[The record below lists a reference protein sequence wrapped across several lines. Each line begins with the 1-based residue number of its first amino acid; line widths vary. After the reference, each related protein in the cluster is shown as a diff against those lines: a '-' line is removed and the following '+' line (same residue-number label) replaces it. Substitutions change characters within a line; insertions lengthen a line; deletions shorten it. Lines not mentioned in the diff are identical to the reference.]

1 MSMSGA
7 HEIAARND
15 AARAALC
22 SDGSCRLELSGVVQA
37 LTPASLK
44 WLLQAVQTFED
55 FRPAQDPL
63 GYHSGGTVELEGATY
78 VWKFEDYSE
87 KPGITLPKGF
97 EPLVLAIMRADE
109 DDP

>member
-1 MSMSGA
+1 MPDA
-7 HEIAARND
+7 HKIATRND

-22 SDGSCRLELSGVVQA
+22 SDGSCRLALSGAVQA
-37 LTPASLK
+37 LSPARRT
-44 WLLQAVQTFED
+44 WLLQAVETFEH
-55 FRPAQDPL
+55 FRPAEDPL
-63 GYHSGGTVELEGATY
+63 NYHACGTVEFEGATY

-87 KPGITLPKGF
+87 KPGVTLPEGF

>member
-1 MSMSGA
+1 MPEA
-7 HEIAARND
+7 HEFAARND

-22 SDGSCRLELSGVVQA
+22 SDGSCRLVLSGAVQV

-44 WLLQAVQTFED
+44 WLLQAVETFED

-63 GYHSGGTVELEGATY
+63 NYHACGTVEFEGATY
-78 VWKFEDYSE
+78 VWKFEDYGE
-87 KPGITLPKGF
+87 KPGITLPEGF

-109 DDP
+109 DDD